1 MERMNGFI
9 PYLRSSWW
17 QKKNVQSWKIWVLYD
32 IDWLENTCI
41 NTCHLCWTKNVI
53 DHSKN
58 HLYFSP
64 TWWRGIW
71 KHQRIW
77 WSDFED
83 TYPPIRFYFCKRA
96 FVSSLDMQCLE
107 NPIIKFSGVSRFRVI
122 MRVKSAGGFLKDQ
135 LHLWFNKDDKAFK
148 PLKISHGSIKPHFW
162 RKNHKR
168 WLFFPNAPPVKI

>member
-1 MERMNGFI
+1 
-9 PYLRSSWW
+9 
-17 QKKNVQSWKIWVLYD
+17 
-32 IDWLENTCI
+32 
-41 NTCHLCWTKNVI
+41 
-53 DHSKN
+53 
-58 HLYFSP
+58 
-64 TWWRGIW
+64 
-71 KHQRIW
+71 
-77 WSDFED
+77 
-83 TYPPIRFYFCKRA
+83 
-96 FVSSLDMQCLE
+96 MQCLK